1 MFSGLFLLAVIISG
15 CGGGG
20 GDSGTASST
29 TSPNTST
36 TVVTTF
42 AGTSLVG
49 STDAT
54 GVAASF
60 SNPSGI
66 TNDGTNLYVT
76 DTDNNTIRKI
86 VIATGVVTTLAG
98 NANALGGTADGT
110 GSAASF
116 ITPYGITTDGTNLY
130 VTTSY
135 GGSIRKIVI
144 ASGVV
149 TTLTGAAAAGLTF
162 PSGITTDGTN
172 LYVTDFGS
180 FTIRKTVIAT
190 GVTTTL
196 AGTANTG
203 GTADGTGAAALFIN
217 PMGIA
222 TDNTNLYVTDGNR
235 IRKIVIA
242 TGVVTTLAGST
253 SSGSV
258 DGTGSAARFD
268 TPMGITIEG
277 NNLYV
282 ADMYSL
288 AIRKIDITSGVVTT
302 VAGQLGVRGT
312 VDGTG
317 TAAKF
322 DNPAGITRVGTTYY
336 VADSGS
342 NLIRKLQ

>member
-1 MFSGLFLLAVIISG
+1 MFTGLLLLVVIVSG
-15 CGGGG
+15 CSGGG
-20 GDSGTASST
+20 GDSDTASTT

-36 TVVTTF
+36 SVVTTF

-49 STDAT
+49 STNAT

-60 SNPSGI
+60 SMPSGI

-76 DTDNNTIRKI
+76 DTSNNIIRKI
-86 VIATGVVTTLAG
+86 VIATGAVTTLAG
-98 NANALGGTADGT
+98 TANALGGTADGT

-116 ITPYGITTDGTNLY
+116 LTPSGITTDGTNLY

-144 ASGVV
+144 ATGVV
-149 TTLTGAAAAGLTF
+149 TTLSGAAAAGLTW
-162 PSGITTDGTN
+162 PSGITTDGSN
-172 LYVTDFGS
+172 LFVTDFGKY
-180 FTIRKTVIAT
+180 TIRKTVIAT

-196 AGTANTG
+196 AGTANSG
-203 GTADGTGAAALFIN
+203 GTADGTGAAALFIT

-258 DGTGSAARFD
+258 DGTGTAARFD
-268 TPMGITIEG
+268 TPIGITIEG

-282 ADMYSL
+282 ADMYSQ
-288 AIRKIDITSGVVTT
+288 AIRKIDTASGMVTT
-302 VAGQLGVRGT
+302 VAGQLGVRGK

-342 NLIRKLQ
+342 NLIRKMQ